1 MASRDQVNKKTCQM
15 RKMCLFPFKK
25 ETRGINGAHNNMKV
39 YWRLSVTCVAGRV
52 EVKLVNKEE
61 LRLSEIH

>member
-1 MASRDQVNKKTCQM
+1 M
-15 RKMCLFPFKK
+15 FPFKK